1 MTEAQERGQAPRIGV
16 DEWVAT
22 VGGRVEGG
30 LLGRAR
36 QAWAGV
42 PVAVKL
48 AGLVVPAAFVPLA
61 TQDDFLLQVAIDTLV
76 FMLLAV
82 GLNVAVGFAGLLD
95 LGYVAFFGFG
105 AYTYAMFAS
114 DHTGLHFQA
123 PLVVLIVAVSGT
135 ALGFLVGLPSWR
147 LVGDYLAIV
156 TLFFLQIFSTILV
169 NGDRLTL
176 PFLEEEIAKL
186 DGGLTRGPNGIS
198 NLDPMNWLGW
208 RLTSL
213 TEYFYLAL
221 VAFALALVALHFLN
235 DSRVGRAWRALRE
248 EPLAAELMGM
258 PVNWLKLLAFATGA
272 AIAALT
278 GTIFAAEQGAV
289 FPSSVDVTVL
299 ITLYA
304 MVILGGAGN
313 LFGVALGAV
322 VISIALEALRTPANA
337 SWVFY
342 VGLALT
348 LPALVRPW
356 RWRLA
361 ALVVAATVGLGFAVR
376 ALAQAVWPSGTAGRP
391 LGEAAI
397 DDWVSSWVLLQRNP
411 TPEVPTTL
419 GKLAF
424 VALVACVLALTV
436 LRGRRRLAAL
446 CPTIYL
452 AACVWENVLVP
463 QSAVTRFI
471 ILGALLV
478 GMMAAR
484 PQGLLGTRRVEIV

>member
-1 MTEAQERGQAPRIGV
+1 VSETEGREGTPRIGV

-22 VGGRVEGG
+22 VGGRMEEG

-42 PVAVKL
+42 PAVVKL

-61 TQDDFLLQVAIDTLV
+61 TQDDFLLQVAIDTLI

-105 AYTYAMFAS
+105 AYTYAMLAS
-114 DHTGLHFQA
+114 DHTGLHLQA
-123 PLVVLIVAVSGT
+123 PLVLLIVAVTGT

-147 LVGDYLAIV
+147 LAGDYLAIV
-156 TLFFLQIFSTILV
+156 TLFFLQIFATILV
-169 NGDRLTL
+169 NGDRITL
-176 PFLEEEIAKL
+176 PFLEEEIARL

-198 NLDPMNWLGW
+198 NLDPMSWLGW
-208 RLTSL
+208 RLESL
-213 TEYFYLAL
+213 TQYFYLAL
-221 VAFALALVALHFLN
+221 IAFALVLLALHFLN

-313 LFGVALGAV
+313 LVGVTLGAV
-322 VISIALEALRTPANA
+322 AISLALEALRTPANA

-342 VGLALT
+342 IALALT

-356 RWRLA
+356 RWR
-361 ALVVAATVGLGFAVR
+361 VAAIVVGATVALGFAAR
-376 ALAQAVWPSGTAGRP
+376 AIAEAAWPSGTAGRP

-397 DDWVSSWVLLQRNP
+397 DEWVSSWVLLQRNP
-411 TPEVPTTL
+411 SPEVPTAL
-419 GKLAF
+419 GKIAF
-424 VALVACVLALTV
+424 VALVASVLAITV
-436 LRGRRRLAAL
+436 LRGWRRLAAL

-452 AACVWENVLVP
+452 ASCVWENVLVP
-463 QSAVTRFI
+463 QSAVTRYI

-484 PQGLLGTRRVEIV
+484 PHGLLGTRRVEIV

>member
-1 MTEAQERGQAPRIGV
+1 MSGAEQERGAPRIGA
-16 DEWVAT
+16 DEWVAR
-22 VGGRVEGG
+22 VAERVERGPTA
-30 LLGRAR
+30 RAR
-36 QAWAGV
+36 EAWSRIPAGL
-42 PVAVKL
+42 KL
-48 AGLVVPAAFVPLA
+48 AGLVLPAALVPVF
-61 TQDDFLLQVAIDTLV
+61 TSDDFLLQVAVDTVV

-123 PLVVLIVAVSGT
+123 PVVVLIAAVAGT

-156 TLFFLQIFSTILV
+156 TLFFLQIFATILV
-169 NGDRLTL
+169 NGDKIRL
-176 PFLEEEIAKL
+176 PFLEEEIARL

-198 NLDPMNWLGW
+198 DLDPMSWLGW
-208 RLTSL
+208 RLDTL

-221 VAFALALVALHFLN
+221 VALALALVALHFLH
-235 DSRVGRAWRALRE
+235 DSRIGRAWRALRE

-258 PVNWLKLLAFATGA
+258 PVNWLKLLAFAAGA
-272 AIAALT
+272 AIAAVT

-313 LFGVALGAV
+313 LFGVAVGAV
-322 VISIALEALRTPANA
+322 VISLALEALRTPSNA

-342 VGLALT
+342 LALAAT
-348 LPALVRPW
+348 LPALIRPW

-361 ALVVAATVGLGFAVR
+361 VLLVAATVGLGFAVR
-376 ALAQAVWPSGTAGRP
+376 QVAEAVWPAGTAGRP
-391 LGEAAI
+391 VGEASI
-397 DDWVSSWVLLQRNP
+397 DHWVSSWVLLQHNP
-411 TPEVPTTL
+411 TPEVPTAL
-419 GKLAF
+419 GKVAF
-424 VALVACVLALTV
+424 VVLIASVLALTV
-436 LRGRRRLAAL
+436 VRGRRRLAAL
-446 CPTIYL
+446 VPVLYL

-463 QSAVTRFI
+463 QSAVTRYI
-471 ILGALLV
+471 ILGGLLV
-478 GMMAAR
+478 AMMAAR

>member
-1 MTEAQERGQAPRIGV
+1 MSEAGREKRAPRIGA

-22 VGGRVEGG
+22 VAERVERGPAA
-30 LLGRAR
+30 RA
-36 QAWAGV
+36 QEAWRRV
-42 PVAVKL
+42 PDGVKL
-48 AGLVVPAAFVPLA
+48 AVLVSSAALVPLL
-61 TQDDFLLQVAIDTLV
+61 TQDDFLLQVAVDTLV

-105 AYTYAMFAS
+105 AYTYAMLAS

-123 PLVVLIVAVSGT
+123 PLAMLIVAVAGT

-156 TLFFLQIFSTILV
+156 TLFFLQIFATILV
-169 NGDRLTL
+169 NGDKIQL
-176 PFLEEEIAKL
+176 PFLEEEIARL

-198 NLDPMNWLGW
+198 DLDPMNWLGL
-208 RLTSL
+208 RLDSL

-221 VAFALALVALHFLN
+221 VALALALLALHLLN
-235 DSRVGRAWRALRE
+235 DSRIGRAWRALRE
-248 EPLAAELMGM
+248 EPLAAELMSM

-313 LFGVALGAV
+313 LFGVAVGAV
-322 VISIALEALRTPANA
+322 VISLALEALRTPSNA

-342 VGLALT
+342 IGLAAT

-356 RWRLA
+356 RWRSA
-361 ALVVAATVGLGFAVR
+361 ALVVGATVAFGFAVR
-376 ALAQAVWPSGTAGRP
+376 AVVGALWPGGTAGETV
-391 LGEAAI
+391 GEASI
-397 DDWVSSWVLLQRNP
+397 DGWVSSWVLLEDNP
-411 TPEVPTTL
+411 APEVPSAL
-419 GKLAF
+419 GKVAF
-424 VALVACVLALTV
+424 VALIACVLALTL
-436 LRGRRRLAAL
+436 LRGGRRLAAL
-446 CPTIYL
+446 VPVLYL

>member
-1 MTEAQERGQAPRIGV
+1 VAEGERQRTIPRIGV

-22 VGGRVEGG
+22 VEERVERG
-30 LLGRAR
+30 LAGRAR
-36 QAWAGV
+36 EAWGRVPAG
-42 PVAVKL
+42 VKL
-48 AGLVVPAAFVPLA
+48 ASLVVVPALVPLL
-61 TQDDFLLQVAIDTLV
+61 TQDDYLLQVAIDTVV

-123 PLVVLIVAVSGT
+123 PLVLLIVAVTGT

-169 NGDRLTL
+169 NGDRLQL
-176 PFLEEEIAKL
+176 PFLEKEIAKL

-208 RLTSL
+208 KLTSL
-213 TEYFYLAL
+213 TQYFYLAL
-221 VAFALALVALHFLN
+221 IAFALALVALHSLN
-235 DSRVGRAWRALRE
+235 NSRIGRAWRALRE

-258 PVNWLKLLAFATGA
+258 PVNWLKLLAFATGSV
-272 AIAALT
+272 IAALT

-304 MVILGGAGN
+304 MVILGGAGD
-313 LFGVALGAV
+313 LAGVAIGAI
-322 VISIALEALRTPANA
+322 VISVALEALRTPSNA

-342 VGLALT
+342 IALALT

-356 RWRLA
+356 RWQLV
-361 ALVVAATVGLGFAVR
+361 ALLVGATVGFGFAVR
-376 ALAQAVWPSGTAGRP
+376 AIVEAAWPAGTGGRP
-391 LGEAAI
+391 LGEASI
-397 DDWVSSWVLLQRNP
+397 DDWVSSWVLLQRNA
-411 TPEVPTTL
+411 TPEVPTAL
-419 GKLAF
+419 GKTAF
-424 VALVACVLALTV
+424 VALIVAVLGLTV
-436 LRGRRRLAAL
+436 LKGRRRLVAL
-446 CPTIYL
+446 VPTLYL

-463 QSAVTRFI
+463 QSAVTRYI

-484 PQGLLGTRRVEIV
+484 PQGLLGKTRVEIV